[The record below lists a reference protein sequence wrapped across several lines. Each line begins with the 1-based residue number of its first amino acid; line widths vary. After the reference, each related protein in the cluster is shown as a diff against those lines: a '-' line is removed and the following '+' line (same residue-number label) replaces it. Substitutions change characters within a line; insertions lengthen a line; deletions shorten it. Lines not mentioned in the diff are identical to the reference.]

1 MAGSKSNQ
9 ALLDALHHPLRRR
22 LLRRYLESRVML
34 SPRELADLENEP
46 LSTVSYHVRKLAE
59 LGAVKIAAHRPVRGS
74 LQHFYLPTRHVK
86 DSQLVR
92 TALGIREG

>member
-1 MAGSKSNQ
+1 MAGLKADQ

-22 LLRRYLESRVML
+22 LLRRFLESRVML
-34 SPRELADLENEP
+34 SPRELADLEGES
-46 LSTVSYHVRKLAE
+46 LSLVSYHVRKLAE
-59 LGAVKIAAHRPVRGS
+59 FKAVRIAAHRPVRGS

-92 TALGIREG
+92 MALGIREG